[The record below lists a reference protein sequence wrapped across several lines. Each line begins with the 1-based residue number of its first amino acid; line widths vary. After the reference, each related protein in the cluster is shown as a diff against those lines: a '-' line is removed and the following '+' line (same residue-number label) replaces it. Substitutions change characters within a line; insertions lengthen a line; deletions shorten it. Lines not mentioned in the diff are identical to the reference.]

1 MSFYKSWDFLKRWIH
16 IEAIFHGICGRTW
29 MMKSQNHHGLSY
41 NSSNLPILA
50 PVKRGLS
57 QPWPRPNLHEPG
69 DFLRSLEGCGKHPTI
84 SSCSKKCLELSSLA
98 ILNGLKVALCWKGG
112 WNRPVNIFRVQ
123 IKQSIWQSEFH
134 LALSNVLN
142 WCKNLYQNITYR
154 WPLTPWQAQM
164 VLALP
169 FPPPSCP
176 YSGATQ
182 GNMVTIFLPLRSV
195 REAAIQRR
203 WNKNHSNTQASSDNF
218 ILKISQQKSCWNNKK
233 VPD

>member
-1 MSFYKSWDFLKRWIH
+1 MSFYKSWDFWKRWIH
-16 IEAIFHGICGRTW
+16 MSQLSMVFAVALGWWNPRTTVSAIIRQIFPSGTCEKRPFPALTTTKSPRTW
-29 MMKSQNHHGLSY
+29 RFFEIPGRMWETPNHLK
-41 NSSNLPILA
+41 LL
-50 PVKRGLS
+50 KKM
-57 QPWPRPNLHEPG
+57 PG
-69 DFLRSLEGCGKHPTI
+69 PFKGH
-84 SSCSKKCLELSSLA
+84 LA

-233 VPD
+233 VPN

>member
-1 MSFYKSWDFLKRWIH
+1 M
-16 IEAIFHGICGRTW
+16 
-29 MMKSQNHHGLSY
+29 
-41 NSSNLPILA
+41 
-50 PVKRGLS
+50 KRGLS
-57 QPWPRPNLHEPG
+57 QPWPLPNLHEPG

-84 SSCSKKCLELSSLA
+84 SSCSKMPGAFKGHLA
-98 ILNGLKVALCWKGG
+98 ILNGKGLKVALCWTGG

-218 ILKISQQKSCWNNKK
+218 ILKISQQNHVETTKKSLISQGSLYYQPKQCTFKGRSL
-233 VPD
+233 